1 MNTLLIAAL
10 PIFAILIFSTGQLLW
25 IVWRIRRIERC
36 VFAETRLNGKVVN
49 RRCWCT
55 GENVP

>member
-1 MNTLLIAAL
+1 MNTLLI
-10 PIFAILIFSTGQLLW
+10 ILLLWVPFTTVQLLW
-25 IVWRIRRIERC
+25 CVWRIRRIERC